1 MKKEGQALDI
11 FPDWLE
17 SIPFPMI
24 ITNQQKVI
32 KNYNSLFFRHF
43 DKVVI
48 GKNIKELF
56 HQWEIFEERLILAR
70 LENQSYL
77 LQYNYVECD
86 TETLVLYIVSDGT
99 SIQHLQG
106 MISELEH
113 ENRELDAIF
122 ENSSDGIYI
131 TDSDGLTLKINAAVE
146 RAIGH
151 PKETFI
157 GKNIK
162 QLLQDGVVNE
172 AMTFKVLEQGKTI
185 HSVPTNHFNTY
196 LKTAVP
202 IYSEDGEIKK
212 VVTYLRDL
220 SELNHLYKEL
230 KKALEISEQYKAELE
245 KLKNKT
251 SWDPNV
257 VVESKQMLDIYEMG
271 DRIANYDAT
280 VLILGETGVGK
291 DIFAQHIHQASQR
304 RLKGEFI
311 KINCGSIPNDL
322 LESELFG
329 FEAGSFTGASRSGKP
344 GLFELADKGVLFLD
358 EVGEL
363 PLNLQVKLLRA
374 LQDKQIQRI
383 GGTKPKSIDVRLI
396 AATNR
401 NLKEMVEKGEF
412 REDLYYRLNVLPI
425 SIPPLRERRE
435 DILPLVQSILQK
447 VINTYGISKEFDQ
460 NIKNFFYNYN
470 WPGNVRELS
479 NLVERLVITVPSNFI
494 TLVDLPEEYQDK
506 VPVAIEEMTLK
517 EAAENAEREILSV
530 AVQKFKNTY
539 ELAEGLG
546 SSQATIVRKL
556 KKYNLTITPT

>member
-1 MKKEGQALDI
+1 MDI

-32 KNYNSLFFRHF
+32 KNYNSLFSRHF

-56 HQWEIFEERLILAR
+56 HQWETFEKQLILAR

-77 LQYNYVECD
+77 LQYNYIECD

-106 MISELEH
+106 MINELEH

-162 QLLQDGVVNE
+162 QLLQDGVVDE

-185 HSVPTNHFNTY
+185 HSIPTNHFNTY

-220 SELNHLYKEL
+220 SELNHLYQEL

-251 SWDPNV
+251 SWNPNV

-291 DIFAQHIHQASQR
+291 DILAQHIYHASQR
-304 RLKGEFI
+304 QLKGEFI

-363 PLNLQVKLLRA
+363 PLALQVKLLRA

-447 VINTYGISKEFDQ
+447 VTNTYGISKEFDQ

-494 TLVDLPEEYQDK
+494 TTVDLPEEYQDK
-506 VPVAIEEMTLK
+506 VPVAINEMTLK

-556 KKYNLTITPT
+556 KKYNLTIIPT

>member
-1 MKKEGQALDI
+1 MDKS
-11 FPDWLE
+11 PDWLE

-24 ITNQQKVI
+24 LTNQESVI
-32 KNYNSLFFRHF
+32 KSYNSLFFKLF
-43 DKVVI
+43 DNIVV
-48 GKNIKELF
+48 GGNIQELF
-56 HQWEIFEERLILAR
+56 SEWKVLGNLLVLAK
-70 LENQSYL
+70 LEDQSYL
-77 LQYNYVECD
+77 LQHNYVECK
-86 TETLVLYIVSDGT
+86 TETSVLYIVSDGN
-99 SIQHLQG
+99 SIQHSQG
-106 MISELEH
+106 MIRKLEH
-113 ENRELDAIF
+113 ENRELDAVF

-146 RAIGH
+146 RALGH

-172 AMTFKVLEQGKTI
+172 ALSFKVLAQGKTI
-185 HSVPTNHFNTY
+185 HSVPTNHFNTH

-202 IYSEDGEIKK
+202 IFNEAGEIKK
-212 VVTYLRDL
+212 VVTYIRDL
-220 SELNHLYKEL
+220 SELNHLYQEL
-230 KKALEISEQYKAELE
+230 NKVLEINEMYKEELE

-251 SWDPNV
+251 WWDPDI
-257 VVESKQMLDIYEMG
+257 VVESKQMIDIYEMG

-291 DIFAQHIHQASQR
+291 DIFARHIYHASQR
-304 RLKGEFI
+304 RLKGDFI
-311 KINCGSIPNDL
+311 KINCGSIPPDL

-329 FEAGSFTGASRSGKP
+329 YEAGSFTGASRSGKP
-344 GLFELADKGVLFLD
+344 GLFELADKGGLFLD

-363 PLNLQVKLLRA
+363 SLALQVKLLRA

-435 DILPLVQSILQK
+435 DILPLVQSFLQK
-447 VINTYGISKEFDQ
+447 VTEKYGISKEFDR
-460 NIKNFFYNYN
+460 NLKNFFYHYN

-479 NLVERLVITVPSNFI
+479 NLVERLVITVPNNFI
-494 TLVDLPEEYQDK
+494 TASDLPEEYKDK
-506 VPVAIEEMTLK
+506 KEVPAAYIKEMTLK
-517 EAAENAEREILSV
+517 EAAEDAEREILSV

-546 SSQATIVRKL
+546 TSQATIVRKL
-556 KKYNLTITPT
+556 KKYNLTITPA

>member
-1 MKKEGQALDI
+1 MAK

-24 ITNQQKVI
+24 ITNQEAII
-32 KNYNSLFFRHF
+32 KSYNALFFKHF
-43 DKVVI
+43 NPVVV
-48 GKNIKELF
+48 GGNIQELF
-56 HQWEIFEERLILAR
+56 REWEVQGNHLILAKQ
-70 LENQSYL
+70 ENQSYL
-77 LQYNYVECD
+77 LQYKNIEHE
-86 TETLVLYIVSDGT
+86 TESLVLYIVFDGT
-99 SIQHLQG
+99 SIQHLQDRL
-106 MISELEH
+106 SELEY
-113 ENRELDAIF
+113 ENQELDAVF
-122 ENSSDGIYI
+122 ENSTDGIYI
-131 TDSDGLTLKINAAVE
+131 TDSDGLTLKINAAIE
-146 RAIGH
+146 KAIGH

-172 AMTFKVLEQGKTI
+172 AMTFKVLAKGETV
-185 HSVPTNHFNTY
+185 HSVPTNHFNTH

-202 IYSEDGEIKK
+202 IFNEAGKIKK
-212 VVTYLRDL
+212 VVTYIRDL
-220 SELNHLYKEL
+220 SESNHLYQEL
-230 KKALEISEQYKAELE
+230 KKALEMNKQYKEELD

-251 SWDPNV
+251 WWDPDI
-257 VVESKQMLDIYEMG
+257 VVESKQMIDIYEMG
-271 DRIANYDAT
+271 ERIANYDAT

-291 DIFAQHIHQASQR
+291 DVLARHIYQASQR
-304 RLKGEFI
+304 GEKGDFI
-311 KINCGSIPNDL
+311 KINCGSIPPDL

-329 FEAGSFTGASRSGKP
+329 YEPGSFTGASRSGKP
-344 GLFELADKGVLFLD
+344 GMFELADKGSLFLD

-363 PLNLQVKLLRA
+363 PLALQVKLLRA

-383 GGTKPKSIDVRLI
+383 GGTKPKNIDVRLI

-435 DILPLVQSILQK
+435 DILPLVQSFLQK
-447 VINTYGISKEFDQ
+447 VTEKYSISKGFDQ
-460 NIKNFFYNYN
+460 NLKNFFYHYD

-479 NLVERLVITVPSNFI
+479 NLVERLVLTVPNDFI
-494 TLVDLPEEYQDK
+494 TATDLPEEYQNK
-506 VPVAIEEMTLK
+506 KEVPAAYIKEMTLK
-517 EAAENAEREILSV
+517 EAAEVAEREILSV

-546 SSQATIVRKL
+546 TSQATIVRKL
-556 KKYNLTITPT
+556 KKYNLTIPIA